1 MTPLASYGN
10 SGTSSNTNVSTSVS
24 LSITDENGNE
34 IVVQGIEIII
44 PRDPN
49 LIVPPMILQ
58 NVTSINS
65 TPHSQ
70 LFYLHY
76 VNITTILSISVHL
89 ELQPLNTSLA
99 YLLIYKFDQI
109 PQLNGSIDGWT
120 IFCPSNLSNDN
131 IYTYFL
137 NNQLTKNHRS
147 LVFGLRELNSSEST
161 INPPITNQK
170 YNFTSNYQ
178 LRIYTSGCYYLGETN
193 QWNDQGLIVGSQ
205 TNHNQTQCYSQKAN
219 EFVRNIEQY

>member
-49 LIVPPMILQ
+49 LIIPPMILQ
-58 NVTSINS
+58 NVTSTNS

-109 PQLNGSIDGWT
+109 RKLNQSIYQIDGWT
-120 IFCPSNLSNDN
+120 VFCPKNFHSFFFDN
-131 IYTYFL
+131 EQTR
-137 NNQLTKNHRS
+137 NHES
-147 LVFGLRELNSSEST
+147 LVFGLRELNSSEMHLYCLNNNSQM
-161 INPPITNQK
+161 NPPITNERF
-170 YNFTSNYQ
+170 NFTSNYA
-178 LRIYTSGCYYLGETN
+178 LRVYSSGCYFLDENN
-193 QWNDQGLIVGSQ
+193 QWNDRGLRVGNKTDHDQ
-205 TNHNQTQCYSQKAN
+205 THCLN
-219 EFVRNIEQY
+219 